1 MCFSLIKCAS
11 GKEMDVAYINKIQK
25 WVELDNVIL
34 RSQEGV
40 KPHQEAINKNK
51 EEVAKWTEEKKT
63 IEDDVLEY
71 IQKNKMDKLTINI
84 SDGCIKFGKK
94 TTQQNLTL
102 KTLKA
107 LLDKYSESESESEG
121 ATNVDTNKLFDFIVD
136 NLEKKTTLF
145 MKRDLKA

>member
-1 MCFSLIKCAS
+1 
-11 GKEMDVAYINKIQK
+11 MDVAYINKIQK

-40 KPHQEAINKNK
+40 KDHLEALNKNK

-63 IEDDVLEY
+63 IEDNVLDY

-94 TTQQNLTL
+94 NTQQNLTL
-102 KTLKA
+102 KTLKT
-107 LLDKYSESESESEG
+107 LLDKYSEAEG
-121 ATNVDTNKLFDFIVD
+121 VGVDTNKLFDFIVD

-145 MKRDLKA
+145 MKRDLKP

>member
-1 MCFSLIKCAS
+1 
-11 GKEMDVAYINKIQK
+11 MDVAYINKIQK

-34 RSQEGV
+34 RSQEGL

-51 EEVAKWTEEKKT
+51 EEVAKWTDEKKT

-94 TTQQNLTL
+94 TSQQSLTI

-107 LLDKYSESESESEG
+107 LLDKYSESESEG
-121 ATNVDTNKLFDFIVD
+121 GGNGVDTNKLFDFIVD

>member
-1 MCFSLIKCAS
+1 
-11 GKEMDVAYINKIQK
+11 MDVAYINKIQK

-63 IEDDVLEY
+63 IEEDVLEY

-107 LLDKYSESESESEG
+107 LLDKYSDQEQAGVESKEVG
-121 ATNVDTNKLFDFIVD
+121 IDTNKLFDFIVD